1 MYLAVNRPTAA
12 PYVRSHYRR
21 PAGRARVVIQI
32 PRARG
37 VGDFNQQV
45 STIGSIA
52 ASGAATTAAL
62 LVQFGAVTGPVGAII
77 GAAAAGLITVGEL
90 IAKQFQ
96 GCGQTCVVASQDA
109 DQVASYLTQNLN
121 QYFSVPAPRPQ
132 SMQAAALNNV
142 DTAFAALQK
151 ACSDPALGAAGQRC
165 ISERLVRGG
174 TAPWCPNTGHTGC
187 DWFVLFRDPIAN
199 DSGVGPD
206 PVPAAAAGG
215 AGSGS
220 GSSAGGSPAA
230 GILQTFGINPNATLN
245 GRPISDLFLPVGLLL
260 AAALFA

>member
-1 MYLAVNRPTAA
+1 MYLAVNRGAVSYARPRYA
-12 PYVRSHYRR
+12 RR
-21 PAGRARVVIQI
+21 PMARARVVIAV
-32 PRARG
+32 PKFRG

-45 STIGSIA
+45 QTIGSLA

-109 DQVASYLTQNLN
+109 DQVASFLTENLN
-121 QYFSVPAPRPQ
+121 NYFSVPAPRPK
-132 SMQAAALNNV
+132 SLQAAALNNV

-151 ACSDPALGAAGQRC
+151 ACSDPALGDAGRRC

-174 TAPWCPNTGHTGC
+174 TAPWCPNSGHTGC

-199 DSGVGPD
+199 DTGVGPD
-206 PVPAAAAGG
+206 PASASGPASSAAAGL
-215 AGSGS
+215 
-220 GSSAGGSPAA
+220 
-230 GILQTFGINPNATLN
+230 LQTFGINPNAQLN
-245 GRPISDLFLPVGLLL
+245 GHPVSDLFLPVGLLL
-260 AAALFA
+260 AAALLA